1 MTRIR
6 SRLALAAAVGALA
19 LSAGCAT
26 PDRDGSSYSA
36 RETRQPM
43 QVQTATIQ
51 GVRTVKLDRE
61 GGGGVGTL
69 AGSVIGGVAGSNV
82 GGGKGSIISSVIGAV
97 AGGVVGSQLEKAGTS
112 TEGLEITLRTDDG
125 KTIATV
131 QAAGSDRFEAGQRV
145 RLLTDNRG
153 QVRVTPL

>member
-1 MTRIR
+1 M
-6 SRLALAAAVGALA
+6 
-19 LSAGCAT
+19 
-26 PDRDGSSYSA
+26 
-36 RETRQPM
+36 
-43 QVQTATIQ
+43 
-51 GVRTVKLDRE
+51 
-61 GGGGVGTL
+61 GTL

-125 KTIATV
+125 KTIAIV